1 MLDLT
6 NVWPE
11 WQAVEKVGEGSYGKV
26 YRCVREEFGI
36 QSVCA
41 IKAISLPQNDG
52 GVETMRFEGM
62 SEAASWAYLNEL
74 VKDFTN
80 EIKVMEMLKG
90 APNVVSVE
98 NYKIVKRTKSLG
110 WDIFI
115 RMEFLQTFPDY
126 TEKHRLSENDVLR
139 LGLDICTALEVCARK
154 GIIHRDIKPDNIFVD
169 DYGKFKLG
177 DFGVA
182 RQLERS
188 LNGMSRKGT
197 YSYMAPE
204 VYREEHYDGRA
215 DIYSLG
221 MVMYKLL
228 NNNRDPFIDPHQ
240 PMIKISERSEAIN
253 RRRRGEKIPVPA
265 FATPATA
272 SLILKACE
280 FNPDDRFLTVTEF
293 KKAINDIMNGNVP
306 EQKPAHKK
314 ISVFEIDTVGE
325 KLFGEHSKKEE
336 EKEALIH
343 TPTVVLPKDPT
354 NRPSYEETKIFSSHE
369 SEKFDKNLL
378 KSIPKPFEMNDPETD
393 GKKKRLNSD
402 SSDSEKEK
410 KAEKAEKPKPVEPE
424 KHQKATEAKL
434 PPKRPETPKPEKAA
448 VPAPAPKPVSA
459 PKPAPTPKPTQT
471 PKSAP
476 APKPTK
482 PVAPP
487 PAPKAPSVPKQ
498 LYPSS
503 SELYS
508 DKDEKGSGKGAK
520 AAKIIA
526 VLVFAGLLVV
536 LAAFIIPSLVEGE
549 MKSEDSIDTEIDYT
563 EISTEESGDYVVY
576 GYNED
581 GLLIE
586 ENYYNADDEFEG
598 CTEYVYDEDENKT
611 GYKEYNEQNKLVY
624 EHKY

>member
-11 WQAVEKVGEGSYGKV
+11 WRAVEKVGEGSYGKV
-26 YRCVREEFGI
+26 YRCIREEFGI

-90 APNVVSVE
+90 APNIVSVE
-98 NYKIVKRTKSLG
+98 NYKIIKRTKSLG
-110 WDIFI
+110 WDIYI
-115 RMEFLQTFPDY
+115 RMEFLNTFPDY
-126 TEKHRLSENDVLR
+126 TEKHKLGEKDVLR
-139 LGLDICTALEVCARK
+139 LGFDICTALEICAKK

-253 RRRRGEKIPVPA
+253 RRRRGEKIPPPA
-265 FATPATA
+265 FASQAAT

-280 FNPDDRFLTVTEF
+280 FNPDDRYLTVTEF
-293 KKAINDIMNGNVP
+293 KRAINDVMEGKDP
-306 EQKPAHKK
+306 AEKPARKK

-325 KLFGEHSKKEE
+325 KLFGENSLRNDDDGILVHK
-336 EKEALIH
+336 A
-343 TPTVVLPKDPT
+343 TVHLPKEPSLKADPDDGG
-354 NRPSYEETKIFSSHE
+354 TKIYPVKK
-369 SEKFDKNLL
+369 SEGVSKDSFKP
-378 KSIPKPFEMNDPETD
+378 IPKPFEMEDPEES
-393 GKKKRLNSD
+393 KKKLRSSL
-402 SSDSEKEK
+402 SSDSEQLKQVKSPSEKEEAK
-410 KAEKAEKPKPVEPE
+410 PIQPAKPIEPPKPAQPPKPVEP
-424 KHQKATEAKL
+424 
-434 PPKRPETPKPEKAA
+434 PKPIQ
-448 VPAPAPKPVSA
+448 PPKPVEPPKPVQPAKPVEPPKQPASAVVPKSYYPSA
-459 PKPAPTPKPTQT
+459 PSHVEEEYEARNNN
-471 PKSAP
+471 
-476 APKPTK
+476 
-482 PVAPP
+482 
-487 PAPKAPSVPKQ
+487 
-498 LYPSS
+498 
-503 SELYS
+503 
-508 DKDEKGSGKGAK
+508 SGKITK
-520 AAKIIA
+520 TAKIIA
-526 VLVFAGLLVV
+526 VLVAIGIVAI
-536 LAAFIIPSLVEGE
+536 AAAIIIPSLVESE
-549 MKSEDSIDTEIDYT
+549 MKSEDAVDTDIDYT
-563 EISTEESGDYVVY
+563 SISTDENGDYVVY
-576 GYNED
+576 GYNSD
-581 GLLIE
+581 DLLIE
-586 ENYYNADDEFEG
+586 ENHYSADDEFEG
-598 CTEYVYDEDENKT
+598 CTEYIYDEDGNKT
-611 GYKEYNEQNKLVY
+611 GYKKYNENNKLID

>member
-272 SLILKACE
+272 DLILKACE

-293 KKAINDIMNGNVP
+293 KKAINDIMTGNIP
-306 EQKPAHKK
+306 AKKPVQKK

-325 KLFGEHSKKEE
+325 KLFGERSKKDE
-336 EKEALIH
+336 EKDVLVH
-343 TPTVVLPKDPT
+343 TPSVVLPKEPT
-354 NRPSYEETKIFSSHE
+354 NRPSDEGTKIFSSHE

-378 KSIPKPFEMNDPETD
+378 KSIPKPFEMSDPETD

-402 SSDSEKEK
+402 SSDSDSEK
-410 KAEKAEKPKPVEPE
+410 KPPKIEKAKPVNPEKPQKAAEPKLPPAPPKPV
-424 KHQKATEAKL
+424 
-434 PPKRPETPKPEKAA
+434 ETPKPEKT
-448 VPAPAPKPVSA
+448 PEPLPSPKPV
-459 PKPAPTPKPTQT
+459 PTPKPVT
-471 PKSAP
+471 
-476 APKPTK
+476 
-482 PVAPP
+482 PP
-487 PAPKAPSVPKQ
+487 PAPKAPSVPKP
-498 LYPSS
+498 LYPSA

-508 DKDEKGSGKGAK
+508 EKDEKGSGKGIK
-520 AAKIIA
+520 AAKIVA
-526 VLVFAGLLVV
+526 VLVFVGLIVV

-563 EISTEESGDYVVY
+563 EISTEENGDYVVY
-576 GYNED
+576 GYNAD
-581 GLLIE
+581 DLLIE
-586 ENYYNADDEFEG
+586 ENYYNADDVFEG
-598 CTEYVYDEDENKT
+598 CTEYIYDEDENKT
-611 GYKEYNEQNKLVY
+611 GYKEYNEHNKLVY